1 MNLNARLAAPGDLAD
16 CAKLFENHRA
26 YPSELLQELPAIW
39 LRLIREE
46 AIRICVFEDRDQP
59 PGKRVV
65 ACGATVFVTDECAE
79 HTRCRAEPY
88 LAVRL
93 LRQDA
98 IGETSILRSAEIGA
112 ANSGD
117 GLNVV
122 ILHYAVKA
130 NGYSD
135 AERFALA
142 HKSVESFI
150 WLLRGYNLKQMLQEL
165 CDEISPPFILD
176 GLAQVLTDFGDY
188 YRRTGVPAPP
198 PGARFYLAGI
208 TREEAMAAPGRA
220 IAPIFAYTPPRL
232 FFSPCER
239 RLLDRALLGETDRQL
254 AKSLGRALPTVKSLW
269 RTIYNRVGMVD
280 PALLGNRRD
289 AERECQPT
297 RGRERRRRI
306 LEYLRQ
312 HPEELRPNTSA
323 AATFA
328 RSRAS

>member
-1 MNLNARLAAPGDLAD
+1 VNLNTRLAAPGDLAD

-26 YPSELLQELPAIW
+26 YPMELVRELPAIW
-39 LRLIREE
+39 LRLMREE
-46 AIRICVFEDRDQP
+46 AIRICVFEDRDRQP
-59 PGKRVV
+59 GARIVG
-65 ACGATVFVTDECAE
+65 CGATVFVTDDCAE
-79 HTRCRAEPY
+79 HARRAAEPY

-98 IGETSILRSAEIGA
+98 TGATPILRSAEIGA
-112 ANSGD
+112 ANSSD

-122 ILHYAVKA
+122 ILHYAESA

-135 AERFALA
+135 TERFALA
-142 HKSVESFI
+142 HKSLESFI
-150 WLLRGYNLKQMLQEL
+150 WLLRGYNLKQMLQEQS
-165 CDEISPPFILD
+165 DEISPPFILD
-176 GLAQVLTDFGDY
+176 GLAHVLTDYGDY
-188 YRRTGVPAPP
+188 YRRTGLPVPP
-198 PGARFYLAGI
+198 PGARLYLTGI
-208 TREEAMAAPGRA
+208 TREEAMATPGRA
-220 IAPIFAYTPPRL
+220 IAPVFAYTPPRF

-280 PALLGNRRD
+280 PALLGSRHD
-289 AERECQPT
+289 AVVECQPT

-312 HPEELRPNTSA
+312 HPEELRPTASS